1 MDAELQK
8 SIRQFDPSDV
18 ATHGLWQRLNRV
30 APLVEIIKTIPLS
43 QLTLKESLGIAAL
56 ILHQISDKL
65 AAITPLKEKHLI
77 EGRNLWVSTEIERRD
92 TPAGVFNSLAEICLQ
107 LETGLQEEF
116 VPHFHLQ
123 LSGSYDHDY
132 EGPELREIDFG
143 FSVAQWRSETSEEE
157 TKRLDATKL
166 KSERAKAAK
175 REKYRKE
182 KEEKERQDR
191 EEYER
196 LKKKFEKND

>member
-30 APLVEIIKTIPLS
+30 APLSQTIKTIPFA
-43 QLTLKESLGIAAL
+43 QLTLKEAFGIAAI
-56 ILHQISDKL
+56 ILHEISDKL
-65 AAITPLKEKHLI
+65 AAIEPLKEKHLI
-77 EGRNLWVSTEIERRD
+77 EGQNLWVSTEIERRD
-92 TPAGVFNSLAEICLQ
+92 TPAGVFEGLAEILLQ
-107 LETGLQEEF
+107 LENGLQEEF
-116 VPHFHLQ
+116 IPHFQLQ

-143 FSVAQWRSETSEEE
+143 FSVAQRRSETSEEE
-157 TKRLDATKL
+157 TKRLEETKV

-182 KEEKERQDR
+182 KEEKERHDR